1 MVNEKLISSMRT
13 IERALGKIEGIA
25 FTLDDKHAN
34 PLFDAIELI
43 EIAVKE
49 ITDAK

>member
-1 MVNEKLISSMRT
+1 MENKKLISSMIS
-13 IERALGKIEGIA
+13 IERALGKIEGVA
-25 FTLDDKHAN
+25 FVLDDKHAT

-49 ITDAK
+49 ITDGK